1 MITCGRNGFFVCSA
15 TGCLYLCANPSLLMR
30 KLNACH
36 FVLLFVSFIF
46 SSCASSYKPVRLDRF
61 SYNDAQISN
70 DVDISYAHNIQFAS
84 RNKWYTKKERKFGM
98 IAVAVRVENRS
109 QDAIELSPANLRVY
123 GSNGSAR
130 RLYTPMEYGEKVK
143 QRTGRH
149 LLHALYGPWVVS
161 WETDANGNVDTNV
174 FFLPVG
180 AVIGIGN
187 AIRASKANR
196 INIETLDRNAIW
208 NKVVEP
214 GEVVYGTILMAGAHG
229 DDLTIIY
236 RK

>member
-1 MITCGRNGFFVCSA
+1 MWTFKASRIFLFLLSLTFFSCSSR
-15 TGCLYLCANPSLLMR
+15 YR
-30 KLNACH
+30 
-36 FVLLFVSFIF
+36 
-46 SSCASSYKPVRLDRF
+46 PVNLGRF
-61 SYNDAQISN
+61 SYQDEQVSD
-70 DVDISYAHNIQFAS
+70 DVKVSYAHNLQFNS

-98 IAVAVRVENRS
+98 IAVAVKVENQS
-109 QDAIELSPANLRVY
+109 QETIDLSPANLRVY
-123 GSNGSAR
+123 GPNGVAR

-143 QRTGRH
+143 QRIGRH

-161 WETDANGNVDTNV
+161 WETDASGNVDTNV

-208 NKVVEP
+208 TKTVDP
-214 GEVVYGTILMAGAHG
+214 GEIVYGTILMAGVHG
-229 DDLTIIY
+229 DDLTFVY
-236 RK
+236 KR

>member
-1 MITCGRNGFFVCSA
+1 MWKFKSSRFF
-15 TGCLYLCANPSLLMR
+15 LIIL
-30 KLNACH
+30 
-36 FVLLFVSFIF
+36 SFTF
-46 SSCASSYKPVRLDRF
+46 FSCASSYKPVALERF
-61 SYNDAQISN
+61 TYQDEQVSE
-70 DVDISYAHNIQFAS
+70 DVKVSYAHNLQYNS

-98 IAVAVRVENRS
+98 IAVAVKVENQS
-109 QDAIELSPANLRVY
+109 QETIELSPANLRVF
-123 GSNGSAR
+123 GPNGVAR

-161 WETDANGNVDTNV
+161 WETDASGNVDTNV

-208 NKVVEP
+208 TKSVEP
-214 GEVVYGTILMAGAHG
+214 GEIVYGTILMAGLHS
-229 DDLTIIY
+229 DDLTFVY
-236 RK
+236 KR

>member
-1 MITCGRNGFFVCSA
+1 MWNLKASRFFLIV
-15 TGCLYLCANPSLLMR
+15 PSLL
-30 KLNACH
+30 
-36 FVLLFVSFIF
+36 FF
-46 SSCASSYKPVRLDRF
+46 SCASSYKPVKLDRF
-61 SYNDAQISN
+61 SYFDAQVSN
-70 DVDISYAHNIQFAS
+70 DVEVSYAHNIQYAS

-109 QDAIELSPANLRVY
+109 LETIELSPANLRVF
-123 GSNGSAR
+123 GPNGSAR

-161 WETDANGNVDTNV
+161 WETDASGNVDTNV

-208 NKVVEP
+208 NKVVDP
-214 GEVVYGTILMAGAHG
+214 GEIVYGTLLMAGTHG
-229 DDLTIIY
+229 DDLTFVY

>member
-1 MITCGRNGFFVCSA
+1 MRTQVASLIIVFVCS
-15 TGCLYLCANPSLLMR
+15 LL
-30 KLNACH
+30 
-36 FVLLFVSFIF
+36 F
-46 SSCASSYKPVRLDRF
+46 SSCASSYKPVNLQRF
-61 SYNDAQISN
+61 SYIDEQVTDSIQ
-70 DVDISYAHNIQFAS
+70 VSYAHNIQFTS

-98 IAVAVRVENRS
+98 IAVAVKVENRS
-109 QDAIELSPANLRVY
+109 HEPVELSPANLRVY
-123 GSNGSAR
+123 AGNGIAR

-149 LLHALYGPWVVS
+149 LLHALYGPWVFT

-174 FFLPVG
+174 LFIPVG

-214 GEVVYGTILMAGAHG
+214 GGTVYGTILMAGSHG
-229 DDLTIIY
+229 DDLKFVY
-236 RK
+236 NR

>member
-1 MITCGRNGFFVCSA
+1 MFKKTVLR
-15 TGCLYLCANPSLLMR
+15 SLL
-30 KLNACH
+30 
-36 FVLLFVSFIF
+36 LLVSVSFF
-46 SSCASSYKPVRLDRF
+46 SCSSKYRPVKLERF
-61 SYNDAQISN
+61 SYNDEQVSN
-70 DVDISYAHNIQFAS
+70 GVQISYAHNIQYSS

-98 IAVAVRVENRS
+98 IAVAVKVENNS
-109 QDAIELSPANLRVY
+109 GETIDLSPANLRVY
-123 GSNGSAR
+123 GPNGVAR

-161 WETDANGNVDTNV
+161 WETDASGNVDTNV

-187 AIRASKANR
+187 ALRASKANR

-208 NKVVEP
+208 NKSVEP
-214 GEVVYGTILMAGAHG
+214 GEIVYGTLLMAGLHG
-229 DDLTIIY
+229 DDLTFVY
-236 RK
+236 NP